1 MTDVAELGGAAGGS
15 ATFGLAEDLGR
26 KSGFFKNNFVKSL
39 VLLRKSNT
47 YTYRSGTN
55 VDNDVGGGGMIGLG
69 ACGEGIAAVTGGGG
83 IVPTMGDDIIG
94 GTMGITDV
102 VGIAPMVAGDSRLC
116 F

>member
-1 MTDVAELGGAAGGS
+1 
-15 ATFGLAEDLGR
+15 
-26 KSGFFKNNFVKSL
+26 
-39 VLLRKSNT
+39 
-47 YTYRSGTN
+47 
-55 VDNDVGGGGMIGLG
+55 MIGLG
-69 ACGEGIAAVTGGGG
+69 ACGVAGIAAETGGGG

>member
-15 ATFGLAEDLGR
+15 ATVGLAEDLGR
-26 KSGFFKNNFVKSL
+26 KSGFFFINNVVKSL
-39 VLLRKSNT
+39 VLLRKS
-47 YTYRSGTN
+47 YTYLSGTN

-69 ACGEGIAAVTGGGG
+69 ACGEGIAAETGGGG

-94 GTMGITDV
+94 GTIGITDV

>member
-1 MTDVAELGGAAGGS
+1 LTDVAELGGAAGGS
-15 ATFGLAEDLGR
+15 ATVGLADDL
-26 KSGFFKNNFVKSL
+26 
-39 VLLRKSNT
+39 
-47 YTYRSGTN
+47 SGTN

-69 ACGEGIAAVTGGGG
+69 ACGVAGIAAETGGGG

-94 GTMGITDV
+94 GTIGITDV

>member
-1 MTDVAELGGAAGGS
+1 MN
-15 ATFGLAEDLGR
+15 DLSSLQDCYNTILYR
-26 KSGFFKNNFVKSL
+26 IDNSTTTYYYLVHYLSGI
-39 VLLRKSNT
+39 
-47 YTYRSGTN
+47 N

-69 ACGEGIAAVTGGGG
+69 ACGVAGIAAETGGGG